1 MFPDGEA
8 IREMQKEL
16 DRLIQS
22 SIVNIT
28 RLLRSTEL
36 KTSSDAVDEEED
48 DFQDD
53 KRARLL
59 RKDISR
65 VSEDKDDRKIERRAQ
80 YLRRTPAVD
89 EIEGDKIDRQARNF
103 CRALDA
109 TGDDEDLAVDDP
121 SKSRSLSKEF
131 QKAKRTAKN
140 RKQMSFGSINLSPG
154 QRLSD
159 QLVKQGLLTKE
170 MLKKLE
176 QELGG
181 KVAGFDD
188 DDCDVDNGRK
198 GPGKNDP
205 K

>member
-1 MFPDGEA
+1 MFPDAEA

-16 DRLIQS
+16 DRIIQA

-36 KTSSDAVDEEED
+36 KTSFDEDEE
-48 DFQDD
+48 DFPDD

-59 RKDISR
+59 RQDISR
-65 VSEDKDDRKIERRAQ
+65 VSEDKDDRKIESRVQ

-103 CRALDA
+103 CRALEA
-109 TGDDEDLAVDDP
+109 TGDDEDLSIDDAN
-121 SKSRSLSKEF
+121 KKRSLSKEF
-131 QKAKRTAKN
+131 QKAKLTAKN
-140 RKQMSFGSINLSPG
+140 KHQFSFGPIKLGPG

-159 QLVKQGLLTKE
+159 QLVKQGLLTKD

-181 KVAGFDD
+181 RVRDD
-188 DDCDVDNGRK
+188 DDGSDGDDGGK
-198 GPGKNDP
+198 GKGKNNP